1 MDRVYILKED
11 TAKRGRPVDFLIW
24 MVSEKKDMVFEKA
37 RILAEGNGSSLS
49 SGHWYEIMVFDNSHG
64 RFLEDYLVSKESG
77 EVKFLKGEC
86 RLKASL

>member
-49 SGHWYEIMVFDNSHG
+49 SGH
-64 RFLEDYLVSKESG
+64 
-77 EVKFLKGEC
+77 
-86 RLKASL
+86 